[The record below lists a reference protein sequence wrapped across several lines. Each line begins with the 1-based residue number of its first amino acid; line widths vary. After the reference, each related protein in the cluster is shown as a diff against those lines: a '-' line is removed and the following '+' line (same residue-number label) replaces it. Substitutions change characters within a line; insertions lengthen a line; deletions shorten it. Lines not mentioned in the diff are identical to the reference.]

1 MSDAPHLSDLPADE
15 DAADNGLE
23 QASTADAAQP
33 DVDIGAPFVSLFSPN
48 IPSPA
53 PPPPSDFTAASSSSS
68 RGHAGG
74 SPPSSSR
81 HLASL
86 ASIPAMKKRTP
97 RMKVSAK
104 QLPIAQFKTQI
115 PQALKDADDPTTPLD
130 SNRGVDPRAGSYQTL
145 RALFSTDIPNSQ
157 TPSYQQASGPL
168 YLRGRST
175 TVPQCRW

>member
-1 MSDAPHLSDLPADE
+1 MSDAHHLSDLPADE

-53 PPPPSDFTAASSSSS
+53 PPPPSDSTVASSSSS

-81 HLASL
+81 PLASL

-104 QLPIAQFKTQI
+104 QLPIAQFKTPMI
-115 PQALKDADDPTTPLD
+115 PLRPSTATAESILERAHIRLLGPCSRPTYPTRRRPHT
-130 SNRGVDPRAGSYQTL
+130 SRPRARCIYEVG
-145 RALFSTDIPNSQ
+145 
-157 TPSYQQASGPL
+157 
-168 YLRGRST
+168 
-175 TVPQCRW
+175 